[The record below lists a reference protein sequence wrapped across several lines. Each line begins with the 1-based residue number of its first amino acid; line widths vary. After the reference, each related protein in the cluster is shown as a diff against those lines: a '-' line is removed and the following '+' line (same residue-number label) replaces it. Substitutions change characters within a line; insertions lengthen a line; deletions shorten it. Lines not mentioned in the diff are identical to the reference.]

1 MRDGH
6 GGRAR
11 DCHGGGRVTVTEEA
25 CVARDGHGGR
35 ARVGHGGGS
44 WKQHA

>member
-11 DCHGGGRVTVTEEA
+11 DGHGGGRVTRTVTEEA
-25 CVARDGHGGR
+25 CVARDGLGSR
-35 ARVGHGGGS
+35 AG
-44 WKQHA
+44 A